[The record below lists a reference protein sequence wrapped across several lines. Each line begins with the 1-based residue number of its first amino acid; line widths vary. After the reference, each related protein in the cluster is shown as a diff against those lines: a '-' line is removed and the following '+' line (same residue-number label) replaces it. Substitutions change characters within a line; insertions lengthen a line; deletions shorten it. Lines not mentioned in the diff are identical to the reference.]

1 MRTSPS
7 IAPHDQEQD
16 TYLVLD
22 DFGHHGRTWREANE
36 SAADRETVIR
46 DLLAGDYNYPVR
58 VVAFNTT
65 EGWSRDVTLEIA
77 DEVAR
82 RFITEYEVSDSILQ
96 FLEANRR

>member
-22 DFGHHGRTWREANE
+22 DFGNHGRLWCANE

-46 DLLAGDYNYPVR
+46 DLLAGEYNYPLR
-58 VVAFNTT
+58 IVAFNTT
-65 EGWSRDVTLEIA
+65 EGWSRDVTLDIA

-82 RFITEYEVSDSILQ
+82 RFSEADEVSDSVLQ
-96 FLEANRR
+96 FVEEHRR